1 MSIKLLD
8 FRELDVSQIEFQA
21 PEKQRNSHFSRAKYN
36 GEDIY
41 IKTTKLINNNGLV
54 KNENRAYVELEFGDN
69 QDFYNFMC
77 NLDETCISSIH
88 GKSEDWFNKQFPKD
102 IVEEFYLGPL
112 KHKGEPKFKLKVPLS
127 KSSIDC
133 LIYDNVGNCTQ
144 DLGVNNSMICVLHF
158 IGLKF
163 LKQQVIAE
171 WVPIQ
176 IKTSDIL
183 NVKPSNY
190 LIEDNLDED
199 EELSDALTDDELDD
213 NQSINDEENEENV
226 SEINLENTDLQND
239 EENIN
244 SEDTWQNNLNEVDIT
259 GMVEEENE
267 ISEVEKE
274 LEKYKNKLR
283 HLKTEINSILLD

>member
-8 FRELDVSQIEFQA
+8 FRDLDVSQIEFQA

-36 GEDIY
+36 GDDIY
-41 IKTTKLINNNGLV
+41 IKTTKLINSNGIV

-88 GKSEDWFNKQFPKD
+88 EKSEDWFNKQFPKD

-112 KHKGEPKFKLKVPLS
+112 KHKGEPKIKLKVPLS

-144 DLGVNNSMICVLHF
+144 DLGVNNSIICVLHF

-199 EELSDALTDDELDD
+199 EELSDTLTDDELDD
-213 NQSINDEENEENV
+213 NQSVNDEVNEQNV
-226 SEINLENTDLQND
+226 SEINLENTDLQNV

-244 SEDTWQNNLNEVDIT
+244 SEDSWQNNLNEVDIT
-259 GMVEEENE
+259 GLTEEENE

>member
-8 FRELDVSQIEFQA
+8 FRDLDVSQIEFQA

-36 GEDIY
+36 GDDIY
-41 IKTTKLINNNGLV
+41 IKTTKLINSNGLV

-88 GKSEDWFNKQFPKD
+88 EKSEDWFNKQFPKD

-112 KHKGEPKFKLKVPLS
+112 KHKGEPKIKLKIPLS

-144 DLGVNNSMICVLHF
+144 DLGVNNSIICVLHF

-199 EELSDALTDDELDD
+199 EELSDTLTDDELDD
-213 NQSINDEENEENV
+213 NQSVNDEVNEQNV
-226 SEINLENTDLQND
+226 SEINLENTDLQNV

-244 SEDTWQNNLNEVDIT
+244 SEDSWQNNLNEVDIT
-259 GMVEEENE
+259 GLTEEENE